1 MKTERSIWA
10 AFLLN
15 LAFSIFEFVG
25 GILTGSV
32 AILSDAVHDIGD
44 AASIGIS
51 FFLEKK
57 SKRSP
62 DGKYTYGYAR
72 FSAVGSLI
80 TTLVLLFG
88 SGVMIYNAI
97 GRIIAPTRIHY
108 DGMILFAIV
117 GVCVNF
123 LAALLTHGGGSLN
136 QRAVNLHM
144 LEDVL
149 GWVVVL
155 IGGIVMRF
163 TGILLLDPILSMGV
177 SVFIL
182 LRALQNLKKILDLFL
197 EKVPCDMDIARLQS
211 QVEGIDGVTD
221 VHHIHLWSMDGQHS
235 FATMHIVTDRNA
247 YEMKEKIRKTLQ
259 VLGIAHVTLE
269 LETTEEH
276 CLQRQ
281 CAGTA
286 AKCCTHRLPHHGHHH

>member
-1 MKTERSIWA
+1 
-10 AFLLN
+10 
-15 LAFSIFEFVG
+15 
-25 GILTGSV
+25 
-32 AILSDAVHDIGD
+32 
-44 AASIGIS
+44 
-51 FFLEKK
+51 
-57 SKRSP
+57 
-62 DGKYTYGYAR
+62 
-72 FSAVGSLI
+72 
-80 TTLVLLFG
+80 
-88 SGVMIYNAI
+88 
-97 GRIIAPTRIHY
+97 
-108 DGMILFAIV
+108 MILFAIV

>member
-1 MKTERSIWA
+1 MKTERSILA

-44 AASIGIS
+44 AASIGLS

-97 GRIIAPTRIHY
+97 GQIIAPTRIHY

-123 LAALLTHGGGSLN
+123 LAALLTQGGGSLN

-163 TGILLLDPILSMGV
+163 TGILLLDSILSMGV

-182 LRALQNLKKILDLFL
+182 FRALQNLKKILDLFL

-235 FATMHIVTDRNA
+235 FATMHIVTDRNGH
-247 YEMKEKIRKTLQ
+247 EMKEKIRKALQ
-259 VLGIAHVTLE
+259 VYGITHVTLE
-269 LETTEEH
+269 LEKSNEDCRE
-276 CLQRQ
+276 RQ
-281 CAGTA
+281 CSGIQHN
-286 AKCCTHRLPHHGHHH
+286 CCAHGHHHHHGH